1 MQFIPKIGTKQA
13 RGKIMKLEML
23 IARAKYYEKS
33 QKIMA
38 KKLDIQES
46 RFSDWKKG
54 RTKPSPFEIY
64 RMAEMARVQPEKAF
78 YEVMTEIDKENK
90 KYWCA
95 RLESNQRPSASEVA
109 GMQILFT
116 FIYKVISQLKTKSL
130 HIAHNQGERI
140 SLSNQYHHAPANL

>member
-1 MQFIPKIGTKQA
+1 MLSIKRLIDLA
-13 RGKIMKLEML
+13 RLETGSYKEV
-23 IARAKYYEKS
+23 AKR
-33 QKIMA
+33 
-38 KKLDIQES
+38 LDTSGVRITH
-46 RFSDWKKG
+46 WKNG
-54 RTKPSPFEIY
+54 RNDPTPFEIF
-64 RMAEMARVQPEKAF
+64 RMAEIARLEPEKTF

-109 GMQILFT
+109 GIQILFT
-116 FIYKVISQLKTKSL
+116 FLYKVISQLKTKSL